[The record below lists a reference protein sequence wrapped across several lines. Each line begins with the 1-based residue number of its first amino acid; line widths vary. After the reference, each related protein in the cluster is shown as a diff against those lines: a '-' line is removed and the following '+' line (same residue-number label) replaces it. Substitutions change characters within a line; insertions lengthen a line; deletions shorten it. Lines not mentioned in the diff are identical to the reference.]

1 MFSQT
6 LSILLS
12 IFVFLSI
19 DLLPNKIKEVK
30 KCQEYEKEKKENKNL
45 CSNLQYKEQKREKEK
60 EIIKV

>member
-30 KCQEYEKEKKENKNL
+30 KCQEYEKKKTKIYVQIYNIK
-45 CSNLQYKEQKREKEK
+45 KKREKEK